1 MPDRRTRGRN
11 RGAVRA
17 FAVLHLA
24 PRLRMLRVLV
34 TLFAGVEASMR
45 ERRGEQ
51 RGAVSG
57 PVRVWLGEG
66 VFVVAR
72 AVDASASGLRV
83 TLSARAKSM
92 LHVDRSYTV
101 ELDLAAAPIRCM
113 ATVRHANGDVG
124 LAFLERQPALAGH
137 GSLAEAPAL
146 T

>member
-1 MPDRRTRGRN
+1 
-11 RGAVRA
+11 
-17 FAVLHLA
+17 
-24 PRLRMLRVLV
+24 
-34 TLFAGVEASMR
+34 
-45 ERRGEQ
+45 
-51 RGAVSG
+51 
-57 PVRVWLGEG
+57 
-66 VFVVAR
+66 
-72 AVDASASGLRV
+72 
-83 TLSARAKSM
+83 M

>member
-1 MPDRRTRGRN
+1 MFR
-11 RGAVRA
+11 
-17 FAVLHLA
+17 LA
-24 PRLRMLRVLV
+24 PPLLSLYEPV
-34 TLFAGVEASMR
+34 TFFPRVEASVR
-45 ERRGEQ
+45 ERRDED
-51 RGAVSG
+51 RNAVSW

-72 AVDASASGLRV
+72 AVDASPGGLRL
-83 TLSARAKSM
+83 TLSPRAKSM